1 MNRWRVRVIA
11 LALLCALLC
20 PVAAAA
26 ADLTYLVHAPAEP
39 SAHPPLIVLLHG
51 AGADERDMIGMWRDL
66 PQNFVVI
73 SPRAPFGGGG
83 GYRWYRKT
91 GASPRAGDL
100 EISAKIV
107 DLVVDNAAKRFDAD
121 PKRLFLGG
129 FSQGAVMTY
138 EVALREP
145 GRFRGAAVLSG
156 SLFSSEAVKLS
167 PHRGSHPRVFL
178 HRARHCRPAYSL
190 RRRDGGAGD
199 AHATGRADGV
209 SRLCRDET
217 RNRSRRDARFE
228 GVAEGAQ
235 LALGTLSGAA
245 LRSEARGTDRPDPS
259 LDLGGVRFVHI
270 EEMGHRRLHGRHAGG
285 IEGHRDLAVK
295 TFRKGLSQYST
306 TS

>member
-1 MNRWRVRVIA
+1 MNRWRARIIP
-11 LALLCALLC
+11 LTLLGALLC
-20 PVAAAA
+20 PVGAAA

-156 SLFSSEAVKLS
+156 SLFSSEAAKLS
-167 PHRGSHPRVFL
+167 PTVDRTHESFFIAHGTADPRIPFAAATAA
-178 HRARHCRPAYSL
+178 RATLTRLGVPMAFRAY
-190 RRRDGGAGD
+190 AGMK
-199 AHATGRADGV
+199 HETGLA
-209 SRLCRDET
+209 ET
-217 RNRSRRDARFE
+217 RDLKAWLKARS
-228 GVAEGAQ
+228 
-235 LALGTLSGAA
+235 
-245 LRSEARGTDRPDPS
+245 
-259 LDLGGVRFVHI
+259 
-270 EEMGHRRLHGRHAGG
+270 
-285 IEGHRDLAVK
+285 
-295 TFRKGLSQYST
+295 
-306 TS
+306 